1 MTEELLNYFNGDE
14 LAASTWLNKYAKRD
28 SEGNIIEQTPLDMH
42 KRMAKEFA
50 RIEKHYDENSL
61 PFDQEKFSN
70 HYHKRKPL
78 TAERILELFDKFKYV
93 IPAGSVM
100 AGLGA
105 EKPVSLSNCFVLPS
119 PEDSYSSIMMTRLN
133 QAELMKRRGGV
144 GYDLSNLRP
153 RGAAVNNAAVTS
165 TGAASFMDVC
175 SDVTNEVAQQ
185 GRRGA
190 LMISM
195 DCRHPDIEEFIE
207 KKQDLTKVTGA
218 NVSVQ
223 VTDDF
228 MEAVEENAQYALRWP
243 VEAKINWEKT
253 NEMNA
258 CDYEYNKLYKMLY
271 TNNEHSSELRQGYMK
286 IVKAKD
292 IWDKIIHC
300 TWNTAEPGVIF
311 KDRMVKFSPDG
322 LYEKYRG
329 VSTNPCVTGDTK
341 VAVADGRGYV
351 SFEQLVNEGNDV
363 DVYCIDDEGNLTIS
377 KMINPRIS
385 GYNKDIYE
393 VTLENGHKLKCTAN
407 HKLLTNNKG
416 YVEVKDLNIGDSL
429 TIMTKSQMNW
439 DERYHRSTGKHQ
451 PYNFMFLSG
460 SNKSDT
466 EHRMIYKYNN
476 PDDNIFEVVHHKDF
490 NGLNNSPNNL
500 QGMTAKDHINYHK
513 QRMYGDNNPMIKIKN
528 DPEKLKKYS
537 EKMSKLMTGEGNG
550 NCKIKLSEYYNEAIN
565 FAKSLKR
572 NFYLKEWLQHCKEL
586 NWPIRWDDFL
596 QREFGKSKEFIKNVA
611 NEANVPYITAKGKIM
626 KIYLKALQNGYN
638 NVYVNYDE
646 TAVMV
651 ERTCEWC
658 GQKFVTQWDMR
669 EHSYCSR
676 KCANSYMAKYNEKYK
691 LGQIEAGKK
700 KQAKYNERNKKLIE
714 YYLTSNIENFIEL
727 KQKFTEDT
735 GIVYDSRAK
744 LAYKNFDDLK
754 LAVSN
759 YNHKIIDIKYIGKET
774 VYNGTVEKY
783 HNYFT
788 GEFIETNEWGRNK
801 IISVNQKNCGEIF
814 MSGLESC
821 RLIAINMLS
830 FIDEPFTKDAKLN
843 VNRVYDVTYDAMRL
857 GDDLVDLENEAVQ
870 KILDVV
876 KDDKYAIDVW
886 QGILEKGKNGRRC
899 GLEFTAMSDMC
910 AAMGYKFCTKESNE
924 FIEKV
929 CKLMMSAV
937 LDCQT
942 DMALERGTF
951 PDYDKELET
960 NNNIKDEWGTPYL
973 NEWFR
978 FIYSEYPGRYEQM
991 KNNGRRNISFTTA
1004 GPTGTISMLTQTS
1017 SGIEPVFMPYYVRRR
1032 KCVTSEDRIDYTDK
1046 LGINF
1051 TEFVVVH
1058 PQLKK
1063 WAEANMPELLSKF
1076 DELTE
1081 KEWEEIYKQSPW
1093 YGSCAQDIDW
1103 QKRVEVQGIVQKYL
1117 ITHSISSTVN
1127 LPNDVTEEEVSNIYM
1142 EAWRNGLK
1150 GITVYRDGSR
1160 EGIMIKKEQKK
1171 EDDKFE
1177 SYVNAPKR
1185 PKTLPADFYSTKVK
1199 GEVFYVMVGL
1209 YKNKPYEIFV
1219 YRSENNKIIPQHK
1232 GTITKIKKSV
1242 YKFES
1247 ENIVIENISS
1257 KLTTEELATA
1267 LYSSMLMR
1275 TGANLKYIIKTA
1287 QKVDDNITSFT
1298 SAMVRILRKYEKDEV
1313 LEGEKCPDCGGKLIR
1328 ENGCIHCIDCG
1339 WSRCG

>member
-28 SEGNIIEQTPLDMH
+28 KHGNIVEQTPADMH

-50 RIEKHYDENSL
+50 RIEKHYDDNVL

-70 HYHKRKPL
+70 HYHKREPL
-78 TAERILELFDKFKYV
+78 TEKRIFELFDKFKYV

-153 RGAAVNNAAVTS
+153 RGATVNNAAVTS

-190 LMISM
+190 LMLAMNIN
-195 DCRHPDIEEFIE
+195 HPDIEEFIE

-223 VTDDF
+223 VTDEF
-228 MEAVEENAQYALRWP
+228 MKAVEGNKDYLLRWP
-243 VEAKINWEKT
+243 VDAFNDPF
-253 NEMNA
+253 NVMPQ
-258 CDYEYNKLYKMLY
+258 DYEEYNKLYSIK
-271 TNNEHSSELRQGYMK
+271 TNNHKGYVK
-286 IVKAKD
+286 KVKAKE
-292 IWDKIIHC
+292 IWNKIIHC

-311 KDRMVKFSPDG
+311 KDRMVNFSPDG
-322 LYEKYRG
+322 CYQKYRG
-329 VSTNPCVTGDTK
+329 VATNP
-341 VAVADGRGYV
+341 
-351 SFEQLVNEGNDV
+351 
-363 DVYCIDDEGNLTIS
+363 
-377 KMINPRIS
+377 
-385 GYNKDIYE
+385 
-393 VTLENGHKLKCTAN
+393 
-407 HKLLTNNKG
+407 
-416 YVEVKDLNIGDSL
+416 
-429 TIMTKSQMNW
+429 
-439 DERYHRSTGKHQ
+439 
-451 PYNFMFLSG
+451 
-460 SNKSDT
+460 
-466 EHRMIYKYNN
+466 
-476 PDDNIFEVVHHKDF
+476 
-490 NGLNNSPNNL
+490 
-500 QGMTAKDHINYHK
+500 
-513 QRMYGDNNPMIKIKN
+513 
-528 DPEKLKKYS
+528 
-537 EKMSKLMTGEGNG
+537 
-550 NCKIKLSEYYNEAIN
+550 
-565 FAKSLKR
+565 
-572 NFYLKEWLQHCKEL
+572 
-586 NWPIRWDDFL
+586 
-596 QREFGKSKEFIKNVA
+596 
-611 NEANVPYITAKGKIM
+611 
-626 KIYLKALQNGYN
+626 
-638 NVYVNYDE
+638 
-646 TAVMV
+646 
-651 ERTCEWC
+651 
-658 GQKFVTQWDMR
+658 
-669 EHSYCSR
+669 
-676 KCANSYMAKYNEKYK
+676 
-691 LGQIEAGKK
+691 
-700 KQAKYNERNKKLIE
+700 
-714 YYLTSNIENFIEL
+714 
-727 KQKFTEDT
+727 
-735 GIVYDSRAK
+735 
-744 LAYKNFDDLK
+744 
-754 LAVSN
+754 
-759 YNHKIIDIKYIGKET
+759 
-774 VYNGTVEKY
+774 
-783 HNYFT
+783 
-788 GEFIETNEWGRNK
+788 
-801 IISVNQKNCGEIF
+801 CGEIF

-830 FIDEPFTKDAKLN
+830 FIDKPFTKDANLN
-843 VNRVYDVTYDAMRL
+843 VSRVYDVTYDAMRL

-870 KILDVV
+870 RILDVV
-876 KDDKYAIDVW
+876 KDDKYAVDVW
-886 QGILEKGKNGRRC
+886 TGILEKGENGRRC

-910 AAMGYKFCTKESNE
+910 AAMGYKFCTKEANE

-929 CKLMMSAV
+929 CRLMMSAV

-942 DMALERGTF
+942 DMAIERDAF
-951 PDYDKELET
+951 PDYDSNVE
-960 NNNIKDEWGTPYL
+960 NSNEWYKFISEEYPERYHML
-973 NEWFR
+973 NEV
-978 FIYSEYPGRYEQM
+978 
-991 KNNGRRNISFTTA
+991 GRRNISFTTA
-1004 GPTGTISMLTQTS
+1004 GPTGSLSLLAQTS

-1032 KCVTSEDRIDYTDK
+1032 KCVTADDRVDYTDK

-1093 YGSCAQDIDW
+1093 YGSCAQDINW

-1142 EAWRNGLK
+1142 NAWRNGLK

-1177 SYVNAPKR
+1177 SYINAPKR
-1185 PKTLPADFYSTKVK
+1185 PKVLPADFYSTKVK

-1298 SAMVRILRKYEKDEV
+1298 SAMVRILRKYEKNEII
-1313 LEGEKCPDCGGKLIR
+1313 EGEKCPECGGKLIR

-1339 WSRCG
+1339 WSRCE

>member
-1 MTEELLNYFNGDE
+1 MKKIFCKINKIQKCGRSTVYDVTVEETHRLLANNFY
-14 LAASTWLNKYAKRD
+14 T
-28 SEGNIIEQTPLDMH
+28 
-42 KRMAKEFA
+42 
-50 RIEKHYDENSL
+50 
-61 PFDQEKFSN
+61 
-70 HYHKRKPL
+70 
-78 TAERILELFDKFKYV
+78 
-93 IPAGSVM
+93 
-100 AGLGA
+100 
-105 EKPVSLSNCFVLPS
+105 SNC
-119 PEDSYSSIMMTRLN
+119 N
-133 QAELMKRRGGV
+133 
-144 GYDLSNLRP
+144 
-153 RGAAVNNAAVTS
+153 VN
-165 TGAASFMDVC
+165 
-175 SDVTNEVAQQ
+175 
-185 GRRGA
+185 
-190 LMISM
+190 
-195 DCRHPDIEEFIE
+195 HPDVEEFIE

-223 VTDDF
+223 ITDDF
-228 MEAVEENAQYALRWP
+228 MKAVENDETYLLRWP
-243 VEAKINWEKT
+243 VEAIINEALTEKANGVSIWEQ
-253 NEMNA
+253 
-258 CDYEYNKLYKMLY
+258 DYGKLYKMVY
-271 TNNEHSSELRQGYMK
+271 SDNEFSSHAKQGYMK
-286 IVKAKD
+286 KVRAKD

-300 TWNTAEPGVIF
+300 AWNTAEPGVMF
-311 KDRMVKFSPDG
+311 KDRMIKFSPDG

-329 VSTNPCVTGDTK
+329 VGSNPC
-341 VAVADGRGYV
+341 
-351 SFEQLVNEGNDV
+351 S
-363 DVYCIDDEGNLTIS
+363 
-377 KMINPRIS
+377 
-385 GYNKDIYE
+385 
-393 VTLENGHKLKCTAN
+393 
-407 HKLLTNNKG
+407 
-416 YVEVKDLNIGDSL
+416 
-429 TIMTKSQMNW
+429 
-439 DERYHRSTGKHQ
+439 
-451 PYNFMFLSG
+451 
-460 SNKSDT
+460 
-466 EHRMIYKYNN
+466 
-476 PDDNIFEVVHHKDF
+476 
-490 NGLNNSPNNL
+490 
-500 QGMTAKDHINYHK
+500 
-513 QRMYGDNNPMIKIKN
+513 
-528 DPEKLKKYS
+528 
-537 EKMSKLMTGEGNG
+537 
-550 NCKIKLSEYYNEAIN
+550 
-565 FAKSLKR
+565 
-572 NFYLKEWLQHCKEL
+572 
-586 NWPIRWDDFL
+586 
-596 QREFGKSKEFIKNVA
+596 
-611 NEANVPYITAKGKIM
+611 
-626 KIYLKALQNGYN
+626 
-638 NVYVNYDE
+638 
-646 TAVMV
+646 
-651 ERTCEWC
+651 
-658 GQKFVTQWDMR
+658 
-669 EHSYCSR
+669 
-676 KCANSYMAKYNEKYK
+676 
-691 LGQIEAGKK
+691 
-700 KQAKYNERNKKLIE
+700 
-714 YYLTSNIENFIEL
+714 
-727 KQKFTEDT
+727 
-735 GIVYDSRAK
+735 
-744 LAYKNFDDLK
+744 
-754 LAVSN
+754 
-759 YNHKIIDIKYIGKET
+759 
-774 VYNGTVEKY
+774 
-783 HNYFT
+783 
-788 GEFIETNEWGRNK
+788 
-801 IISVNQKNCGEIF
+801 EIF
-814 MSGLESC
+814 MSGNESC

-830 FIDEPFTKDAKLN
+830 FIDKPFTKDAKLN
-843 VNRVYDVTYDAMRL
+843 VNSVYDVTYDAMRL
-857 GDDLVDLENEAVQ
+857 GDDLVDLENEAVRR
-870 KILDVV
+870 ILDVV
-876 KDDKYAIDVW
+876 KDDKYAVDVW
-886 QGILEKGKNGRRC
+886 TGILEKGENGRRC

-910 AAMGYKFCTKESNE
+910 AAMGYKFCTEEANQ
-924 FIEKV
+924 FIKKV

-942 DMALERGTF
+942 DMAIERGTF

-960 NNNIKDEWGTPYL
+960 NNNIKDEWGTPYY

-1032 KCVTSEDRIDYTDK
+1032 KCVTADDRVDYTDK

-1093 YGSCAQDIDW
+1093 YGACAQDIDW

-1219 YRSENNKIIPQHK
+1219 YRSESNKIIPQHK

>member
-28 SEGNIIEQTPLDMH
+28 EHCNIVEQTPADMH
-42 KRMAKEFA
+42 RRMAKEFA
-50 RIEKHYDENSL
+50 RIEKQYDDNAL
-61 PFDQEKFSN
+61 PFDQEKFSK

-78 TAERILELFDKFKYV
+78 TEKRIFELFNKFKYV

-105 EKPVSLSNCFVLPS
+105 DKPVSLSNCFVLPS

-195 DCRHPDIEEFIE
+195 NANHPDVEEFIE

-223 VTDDF
+223 VTDEF
-228 MEAVEENAQYALRWP
+228 MKAVEEDKDYLLRWP
-243 VEAKINWEKT
+243 VDAFNDPY
-253 NEMNA
+253 NVMPQ
-258 CDYEYNKLYKMLY
+258 DYEEYNKLYSIK
-271 TNNEHSSELRQGYMK
+271 TNNHKGYVK
-286 IVKAKD
+286 KVKAKE

-311 KDRMVKFSPDG
+311 KDRMVNFSPDG
-322 LYEKYRG
+322 CYTKYRG
-329 VSTNPCVTGDTK
+329 VSTNPC
-341 VAVADGRGYV
+341 
-351 SFEQLVNEGNDV
+351 
-363 DVYCIDDEGNLTIS
+363 
-377 KMINPRIS
+377 
-385 GYNKDIYE
+385 
-393 VTLENGHKLKCTAN
+393 
-407 HKLLTNNKG
+407 
-416 YVEVKDLNIGDSL
+416 
-429 TIMTKSQMNW
+429 
-439 DERYHRSTGKHQ
+439 
-451 PYNFMFLSG
+451 
-460 SNKSDT
+460 
-466 EHRMIYKYNN
+466 
-476 PDDNIFEVVHHKDF
+476 
-490 NGLNNSPNNL
+490 
-500 QGMTAKDHINYHK
+500 
-513 QRMYGDNNPMIKIKN
+513 
-528 DPEKLKKYS
+528 
-537 EKMSKLMTGEGNG
+537 
-550 NCKIKLSEYYNEAIN
+550 
-565 FAKSLKR
+565 
-572 NFYLKEWLQHCKEL
+572 
-586 NWPIRWDDFL
+586 
-596 QREFGKSKEFIKNVA
+596 
-611 NEANVPYITAKGKIM
+611 
-626 KIYLKALQNGYN
+626 
-638 NVYVNYDE
+638 
-646 TAVMV
+646 
-651 ERTCEWC
+651 
-658 GQKFVTQWDMR
+658 
-669 EHSYCSR
+669 
-676 KCANSYMAKYNEKYK
+676 
-691 LGQIEAGKK
+691 
-700 KQAKYNERNKKLIE
+700 
-714 YYLTSNIENFIEL
+714 
-727 KQKFTEDT
+727 
-735 GIVYDSRAK
+735 
-744 LAYKNFDDLK
+744 
-754 LAVSN
+754 
-759 YNHKIIDIKYIGKET
+759 
-774 VYNGTVEKY
+774 
-783 HNYFT
+783 
-788 GEFIETNEWGRNK
+788 
-801 IISVNQKNCGEIF
+801 GEIF
-814 MSGLESC
+814 MSGNESC

-830 FIDEPFTKDAKLN
+830 FIDKPFTKDAKLN
-843 VNRVYDVTYDAMRL
+843 VSRVYDVTYDAMRL
-857 GDDLVDLENEAVQ
+857 GDDLVDLENEAVRR
-870 KILDVV
+870 ILDVV
-876 KDDKYAIDVW
+876 KDDKYAVDVW
-886 QGILEKGKNGRRC
+886 TGILEKGENGRRC
-899 GLEFTAMSDMC
+899 GLEFTALSDMC

-924 FIEKV
+924 FVEKV
-929 CKLMMSAV
+929 CRLMMSAV

-951 PDYDKELET
+951 PDYD
-960 NNNIKDEWGTPYL
+960 NNVENS
-973 NEWFR
+973 NEWYK
-978 FIYSEYPGRYEQM
+978 FISEEYPERYRM
-991 KNNGRRNISFTTA
+991 LNDLGRRNISFTTA

-1032 KCVTSEDRIDYTDK
+1032 KCVTANDRVDYTDK

-1093 YGSCAQDIDW
+1093 YESCAQDIDW
-1103 QKRVEVQGIVQKYL
+1103 GRRVEVQGIVQKYL

-1127 LPNDVTEEEVSNIYM
+1127 LPNNVSKEEVSNIYM

-1177 SYVNAPKR
+1177 SYVSAPKR
-1185 PKTLPADFYSTKVK
+1185 PKTLHADFYSTKVK

-1219 YRSENNKIIPQHK
+1219 YKSDDNKQISNHT
-1232 GTITKIKKSV
+1232 GTITKVKKSV
-1242 YKFES
+1242 YKYES
-1247 ENIVIENISS
+1247 DQIVIGNISQ
-1257 KLTTEELATA
+1257 KLSTEELATA

-1287 QKVDDNITSFT
+1287 QKVDDNIASFT
-1298 SAMVRILRKYEKDEV
+1298 SAMVRILRKYLKEET
-1313 LEGEKCPDCGGKLIR
+1313 LEGEKCPECGGKLIR

>member
-28 SEGNIIEQTPLDMH
+28 KHGNIVEQTPADMH

-50 RIEKHYDENSL
+50 RIEKHYDDNAL

-70 HYHKRKPL
+70 HYHKREPL
-78 TAERILELFDKFKYV
+78 TEKRIFELFDKFKYV

-153 RGAAVNNAAVTS
+153 RGATVNNAAVTS

-190 LMISM
+190 LMLAMNIN
-195 DCRHPDIEEFIE
+195 HPDIEEFIE

-223 VTDDF
+223 VTDEF
-228 MEAVEENAQYALRWP
+228 MKAVEKDADYLLRWP
-243 VEAKINWEKT
+243 VDAFNDPY
-253 NEMNA
+253 NVMPQ
-258 CDYEYNKLYKMLY
+258 DYEEYNKLYSIK
-271 TNNEHSSELRQGYMK
+271 TNNHKGYVK
-286 IVKAKD
+286 KVKAKE

-311 KDRMVKFSPDG
+311 KDRMVNFSPDG
-322 LYEKYRG
+322 CYQKYRG
-329 VSTNPCVTGDTK
+329 VATNPCVTGDTIVSTDKGDISIKELIDK
-341 VAVADGRGYV
+341 VNNNEIINVLSYDINNDRIEYQQVTYGMLTRKNANIIEIETKDG
-351 SFEQLVNEGNDV
+351 N
-363 DVYCIDDEGNLTIS
+363 
-377 KMINPRIS
+377 
-385 GYNKDIYE
+385 
-393 VTLENGHKLKCTAN
+393 
-407 HKLLTNNKG
+407 
-416 YVEVKDLNIGDSL
+416 
-429 TIMTKSQMNW
+429 
-439 DERYHRSTGKHQ
+439 
-451 PYNFMFLSG
+451 
-460 SNKSDT
+460 
-466 EHRMIYKYNN
+466 
-476 PDDNIFEVVHHKDF
+476 
-490 NGLNNSPNNL
+490 
-500 QGMTAKDHINYHK
+500 
-513 QRMYGDNNPMIKIKN
+513 
-528 DPEKLKKYS
+528 
-537 EKMSKLMTGEGNG
+537 
-550 NCKIKLSEYYNEAIN
+550 KIKLTPDHKVYTENRGYIN
-565 FAKSLKR
+565 
-572 NFYLKEWLQHCKEL
+572 
-586 NWPIRWDDFL
+586 
-596 QREFGKSKEFIKNVA
+596 
-611 NEANVPYITAKGKIM
+611 
-626 KIYLKALQNGYN
+626 
-638 NVYVNYDE
+638 
-646 TAVMV
+646 
-651 ERTCEWC
+651 
-658 GQKFVTQWDMR
+658 
-669 EHSYCSR
+669 
-676 KCANSYMAKYNEKYK
+676 
-691 LGQIEAGKK
+691 AG
-700 KQAKYNERNKKLIE
+700 E
-714 YYLTSNIENFIEL
+714 LTSDDILLNSILLSTPEQKKIKQINIVSN
-727 KQKFTEDT
+727 ED
-735 GIVYDSRAK
+735 VYD
-744 LAYKNFDDLK
+744 
-754 LAVSN
+754 
-759 YNHKIIDIKYIGKET
+759 I
-774 VYNGTVEKY
+774 TVEKN
-783 HNYFT
+783 HNF
-788 GEFIETNEWGRNK
+788 FANNIL
-801 IISVNQKNCGEIF
+801 VHNCGEIF
-814 MSGLESC
+814 MSGNESC

-830 FIDEPFTKDAKLN
+830 FIDKPFTKDANLN
-843 VNRVYDVTYDAMRL
+843 VSRVYDVTYDAMRL

-870 KILDVV
+870 RILDVV
-876 KDDKYAIDVW
+876 KDDKYAVDVW
-886 QGILEKGKNGRRC
+886 TGILDKGENGRRC
-899 GLEFTAMSDMC
+899 GLEFTALSDMC
-910 AAMGYKFCTKESNE
+910 AAMGYKFCTKEANE

-929 CKLMMSAV
+929 CRLMMSAV

-942 DMALERGTF
+942 DMAIERGAF
-951 PDYDKELET
+951 PDYD
-960 NNNIKDEWGTPYL
+960 NNVENSNEWYKFISEEYPERYHML
-973 NEWFR
+973 NE
-978 FIYSEYPGRYEQM
+978 I
-991 KNNGRRNISFTTA
+991 GRRNISFTTA
-1004 GPTGTISMLTQTS
+1004 GPTGSLSLLAQTS

-1032 KCVTSEDRIDYTDK
+1032 KCVTADDRVDYTDK

-1093 YGSCAQDIDW
+1093 YGSCAQDINW

-1142 EAWRNGLK
+1142 NAWRNGLK

-1177 SYVNAPKR
+1177 SYINAPKR
-1185 PKTLPADFYSTKVK
+1185 PKVLPADFYSTKVK

-1242 YKFES
+1242 YKFDS

-1298 SAMVRILRKYEKDEV
+1298 SAMVRILRKYEKNEII
-1313 LEGEKCPDCGGKLIR
+1313 EGEKCPECGGNLIR

-1339 WSRCG
+1339 WSRCE

>member
-28 SEGNIIEQTPLDMH
+28 EHGNIVEQTPADMH

-50 RIEKHYDENSL
+50 RIEKQYDDNAL
-61 PFDQEKFSN
+61 PFDQEKFSK

-78 TAERILELFDKFKYV
+78 TEKRIFELFDKFKYV

-105 EKPVSLSNCFVLPS
+105 DKPVSLSNCFVLPS

-195 DCRHPDIEEFIE
+195 DCRCCDIEEFIE

-228 MEAVEENAQYALRWP
+228 MQAVEDNTQYALRWP
-243 VEAKINWEKT
+243 VDAEINWDKT

-271 TNNEHSSELRQGYMK
+271 TDNEYDSILKHGYMK
-286 IVKAKD
+286 IVKAKE

-300 TWNTAEPGVIF
+300 AWNTAEPGVMF
-311 KDRMVKFSPDG
+311 KDRMINFSPDG
-322 LYEKYRG
+322 CYTKYRG
-329 VSTNPCVTGDTK
+329 VGSNPC
-341 VAVADGRGYV
+341 
-351 SFEQLVNEGNDV
+351 S
-363 DVYCIDDEGNLTIS
+363 
-377 KMINPRIS
+377 
-385 GYNKDIYE
+385 
-393 VTLENGHKLKCTAN
+393 
-407 HKLLTNNKG
+407 
-416 YVEVKDLNIGDSL
+416 
-429 TIMTKSQMNW
+429 
-439 DERYHRSTGKHQ
+439 
-451 PYNFMFLSG
+451 
-460 SNKSDT
+460 
-466 EHRMIYKYNN
+466 
-476 PDDNIFEVVHHKDF
+476 
-490 NGLNNSPNNL
+490 
-500 QGMTAKDHINYHK
+500 
-513 QRMYGDNNPMIKIKN
+513 
-528 DPEKLKKYS
+528 
-537 EKMSKLMTGEGNG
+537 
-550 NCKIKLSEYYNEAIN
+550 
-565 FAKSLKR
+565 
-572 NFYLKEWLQHCKEL
+572 
-586 NWPIRWDDFL
+586 
-596 QREFGKSKEFIKNVA
+596 
-611 NEANVPYITAKGKIM
+611 
-626 KIYLKALQNGYN
+626 
-638 NVYVNYDE
+638 
-646 TAVMV
+646 
-651 ERTCEWC
+651 
-658 GQKFVTQWDMR
+658 
-669 EHSYCSR
+669 
-676 KCANSYMAKYNEKYK
+676 
-691 LGQIEAGKK
+691 
-700 KQAKYNERNKKLIE
+700 
-714 YYLTSNIENFIEL
+714 
-727 KQKFTEDT
+727 
-735 GIVYDSRAK
+735 
-744 LAYKNFDDLK
+744 
-754 LAVSN
+754 
-759 YNHKIIDIKYIGKET
+759 
-774 VYNGTVEKY
+774 
-783 HNYFT
+783 
-788 GEFIETNEWGRNK
+788 
-801 IISVNQKNCGEIF
+801 EIF

-830 FIDEPFTKDAKLN
+830 FIDKPFTKGAKLN
-843 VNRVYDVTYDAMRL
+843 VSRVYDVTYDAMRL
-857 GDDLVDLENEAVQ
+857 GDDLVDLENEAVRR
-870 KILDVV
+870 ILDVV
-876 KDDKYAIDVW
+876 KDDKYAVDVW
-886 QGILEKGKNGRRC
+886 TGILEKGENGRRC
-899 GLEFTAMSDMC
+899 GLEFTALSDMC
-910 AAMGYKFCTKESNE
+910 AAMGYKFCTKEANE
-924 FIEKV
+924 FVEKV
-929 CKLMMSAV
+929 CRLMMSAV

-951 PDYDKELET
+951 PDYD
-960 NNNIKDEWGTPYL
+960 NNVENSNEWYKFISEEYPERYRML
-973 NEWFR
+973 NE
-978 FIYSEYPGRYEQM
+978 I
-991 KNNGRRNISFTTA
+991 GRRNISFTTA

-1032 KCVTSEDRIDYTDK
+1032 KCVTADDRVDYTDK

-1093 YGSCAQDIDW
+1093 YESCAQDIDW
-1103 QKRVEVQGIVQKYL
+1103 GRRVEVQGIVQKYL

-1127 LPNDVTEEEVSNIYM
+1127 LPNNVSKEEVSNIYM

-1177 SYVNAPKR
+1177 SYVSAPKR
-1185 PKTLPADFYSTKVK
+1185 PKTLHADFYSTKVK

-1219 YRSENNKIIPQHK
+1219 YKSDDNKPISNHT
-1232 GTITKIKKSV
+1232 GTITKVKKSV
-1242 YKFES
+1242 YKYES
-1247 ENIVIENISS
+1247 DQIVIGNISQ
-1257 KLTTEELATA
+1257 KLSTEELATA

-1287 QKVDDNITSFT
+1287 QKVDDNIASFT
-1298 SAMVRILRKYEKDEV
+1298 SAMVRILRKYLKEET
-1313 LEGEKCPDCGGKLIR
+1313 LEGEKCPECGGKLIR

>member
-28 SEGNIIEQTPLDMH
+28 EHGNIVEQTPADMH
-42 KRMAKEFA
+42 RRMAKEFA
-50 RIEKHYDENSL
+50 RIEKQYDDNAL
-61 PFDQEKFSN
+61 PFDQEKFSK

-78 TAERILELFDKFKYV
+78 TEKRIFELFDKFKYV

-105 EKPVSLSNCFVLPS
+105 DKPVSLSNCFVLPS

-195 DCRHPDIEEFIE
+195 NANHPDVEEFIE

-223 VTDDF
+223 VTDEF
-228 MEAVEENAQYALRWP
+228 MKAVEKDADYLLRWP
-243 VEAKINWEKT
+243 VDAFNDPY
-253 NEMNA
+253 NVMPQ
-258 CDYEYNKLYKMLY
+258 DYEEYNKLYSIK
-271 TNNEHSSELRQGYMK
+271 TNNHKGYVK
-286 IVKAKD
+286 KVKAKE
-292 IWDKIIHC
+292 IWNKIIHC

-311 KDRMVKFSPDG
+311 KDRMVNFSPDG
-322 LYEKYRG
+322 CYTKYRG
-329 VSTNPCVTGDTK
+329 VSTNP
-341 VAVADGRGYV
+341 
-351 SFEQLVNEGNDV
+351 
-363 DVYCIDDEGNLTIS
+363 
-377 KMINPRIS
+377 
-385 GYNKDIYE
+385 
-393 VTLENGHKLKCTAN
+393 
-407 HKLLTNNKG
+407 
-416 YVEVKDLNIGDSL
+416 
-429 TIMTKSQMNW
+429 
-439 DERYHRSTGKHQ
+439 
-451 PYNFMFLSG
+451 
-460 SNKSDT
+460 
-466 EHRMIYKYNN
+466 
-476 PDDNIFEVVHHKDF
+476 
-490 NGLNNSPNNL
+490 
-500 QGMTAKDHINYHK
+500 
-513 QRMYGDNNPMIKIKN
+513 
-528 DPEKLKKYS
+528 
-537 EKMSKLMTGEGNG
+537 
-550 NCKIKLSEYYNEAIN
+550 
-565 FAKSLKR
+565 
-572 NFYLKEWLQHCKEL
+572 
-586 NWPIRWDDFL
+586 
-596 QREFGKSKEFIKNVA
+596 
-611 NEANVPYITAKGKIM
+611 
-626 KIYLKALQNGYN
+626 
-638 NVYVNYDE
+638 
-646 TAVMV
+646 
-651 ERTCEWC
+651 
-658 GQKFVTQWDMR
+658 
-669 EHSYCSR
+669 
-676 KCANSYMAKYNEKYK
+676 
-691 LGQIEAGKK
+691 
-700 KQAKYNERNKKLIE
+700 
-714 YYLTSNIENFIEL
+714 
-727 KQKFTEDT
+727 
-735 GIVYDSRAK
+735 
-744 LAYKNFDDLK
+744 
-754 LAVSN
+754 
-759 YNHKIIDIKYIGKET
+759 
-774 VYNGTVEKY
+774 
-783 HNYFT
+783 
-788 GEFIETNEWGRNK
+788 
-801 IISVNQKNCGEIF
+801 CGEIF

-830 FIDEPFTKDAKLN
+830 FIDKPFTKDAKLN
-843 VNRVYDVTYDAMRL
+843 VSRVYDVTYDAMRL
-857 GDDLVDLENEAVQ
+857 GDDLVDLENEAVRR
-870 KILDVV
+870 ILDVV
-876 KDDKYAIDVW
+876 KDDKYAVDVW
-886 QGILEKGKNGRRC
+886 TGILEKGENGRRC
-899 GLEFTAMSDMC
+899 GLEFTALSDMC

-924 FIEKV
+924 FVEKV
-929 CKLMMSAV
+929 CRLMMSAV

-951 PDYDKELET
+951 PDYD
-960 NNNIKDEWGTPYL
+960 NNVENSNEWYKFISEEYPERYRML
-973 NEWFR
+973 NE
-978 FIYSEYPGRYEQM
+978 I
-991 KNNGRRNISFTTA
+991 GRRNISFTTA

-1032 KCVTSEDRIDYTDK
+1032 KCVTADDRVDYTDK

-1093 YGSCAQDIDW
+1093 YESCAQDIDW
-1103 QKRVEVQGIVQKYL
+1103 GRRVEVQGIVQKYL

-1127 LPNDVTEEEVSNIYM
+1127 LPNNVSKEEVSNIYM

-1177 SYVNAPKR
+1177 SYVSAPKR
-1185 PKTLPADFYSTKVK
+1185 PKTLHADFYSTKVK

-1219 YRSENNKIIPQHK
+1219 YKSDDNKPIINHT
-1232 GTITKIKKSV
+1232 GTITKVKKSV
-1242 YKFES
+1242 YKYES
-1247 ENIVIENISS
+1247 DQIVIGNISQ
-1257 KLTTEELATA
+1257 KLSTEELATA

-1287 QKVDDNITSFT
+1287 QKVDDNIASFT
-1298 SAMVRILRKYEKDEV
+1298 SAMVRILRKYLKEET
-1313 LEGEKCPDCGGKLIR
+1313 LEGEKCPECGGKLIR

>member
-28 SEGNIIEQTPLDMH
+28 KHGNIVEQTPADMH

-50 RIEKHYDENSL
+50 RIEKHYDDNVL

-70 HYHKRKPL
+70 HYHKREPL
-78 TAERILELFDKFKYV
+78 TEKRIFELFDKFKYV

-153 RGAAVNNAAVTS
+153 RGATVNNAAVTS

-190 LMISM
+190 LMLAMNIN
-195 DCRHPDIEEFIE
+195 HPDIEEFIE

-223 VTDDF
+223 VTDEF
-228 MEAVEENAQYALRWP
+228 MKAVEGNKDYLLRWP
-243 VEAKINWEKT
+243 VDAFNDPF
-253 NEMNA
+253 NVMPQ
-258 CDYEYNKLYKMLY
+258 DYEEYNKLYSIK
-271 TNNEHSSELRQGYMK
+271 TNNHKGYVK
-286 IVKAKD
+286 KVKAKE
-292 IWDKIIHC
+292 IWNKIIHC

-311 KDRMVKFSPDG
+311 KDRMVNFSPDG
-322 LYEKYRG
+322 CYQKYRG
-329 VSTNPCVTGDTK
+329 VATNP
-341 VAVADGRGYV
+341 
-351 SFEQLVNEGNDV
+351 
-363 DVYCIDDEGNLTIS
+363 
-377 KMINPRIS
+377 
-385 GYNKDIYE
+385 
-393 VTLENGHKLKCTAN
+393 
-407 HKLLTNNKG
+407 
-416 YVEVKDLNIGDSL
+416 
-429 TIMTKSQMNW
+429 
-439 DERYHRSTGKHQ
+439 
-451 PYNFMFLSG
+451 
-460 SNKSDT
+460 
-466 EHRMIYKYNN
+466 
-476 PDDNIFEVVHHKDF
+476 
-490 NGLNNSPNNL
+490 
-500 QGMTAKDHINYHK
+500 
-513 QRMYGDNNPMIKIKN
+513 
-528 DPEKLKKYS
+528 
-537 EKMSKLMTGEGNG
+537 
-550 NCKIKLSEYYNEAIN
+550 
-565 FAKSLKR
+565 
-572 NFYLKEWLQHCKEL
+572 
-586 NWPIRWDDFL
+586 
-596 QREFGKSKEFIKNVA
+596 
-611 NEANVPYITAKGKIM
+611 
-626 KIYLKALQNGYN
+626 
-638 NVYVNYDE
+638 
-646 TAVMV
+646 
-651 ERTCEWC
+651 
-658 GQKFVTQWDMR
+658 
-669 EHSYCSR
+669 
-676 KCANSYMAKYNEKYK
+676 
-691 LGQIEAGKK
+691 
-700 KQAKYNERNKKLIE
+700 
-714 YYLTSNIENFIEL
+714 
-727 KQKFTEDT
+727 
-735 GIVYDSRAK
+735 
-744 LAYKNFDDLK
+744 
-754 LAVSN
+754 
-759 YNHKIIDIKYIGKET
+759 
-774 VYNGTVEKY
+774 
-783 HNYFT
+783 
-788 GEFIETNEWGRNK
+788 
-801 IISVNQKNCGEIF
+801 CGEIF

-830 FIDEPFTKDAKLN
+830 FIDKPFTKDANLN
-843 VNRVYDVTYDAMRL
+843 VNTVYDVTYDAMRL
-857 GDDLVDLENEAVQ
+857 GDDLVDLENEAVRR
-870 KILDVV
+870 ILDVV
-876 KDDKYAIDVW
+876 KDDKYAVDVW
-886 QGILEKGKNGRRC
+886 TGILEKGENGRRC

-910 AAMGYKFCTKESNE
+910 AAMGYKFCTKEAND

-929 CKLMMSAV
+929 CRLMMSAV

-942 DMALERGTF
+942 DMAIERGAF
-951 PDYDKELET
+951 PDYD
-960 NNNIKDEWGTPYL
+960 NNVENSNEWYKFISEEYPERYHML
-973 NEWFR
+973 NEV
-978 FIYSEYPGRYEQM
+978 
-991 KNNGRRNISFTTA
+991 GRRNISFTTA
-1004 GPTGTISMLTQTS
+1004 GPTGSLSLLAQTS

-1032 KCVTSEDRIDYTDK
+1032 KCVTADDRVDYTDK

-1093 YGSCAQDIDW
+1093 YGSCAQDINW

-1142 EAWRNGLK
+1142 NAWRNGLK

-1177 SYVNAPKR
+1177 SYINAPKR
-1185 PKTLPADFYSTKVK
+1185 PKVLPADFYSTKVK

-1298 SAMVRILRKYEKDEV
+1298 AAMVRILRKYEKNEII
-1313 LEGEKCPDCGGKLIR
+1313 EGEKCPECGGKLIR

-1339 WSRCG
+1339 WSRCE